1 MRIDSSVQW
10 LLFGPPCFDVV
21 CLFCHKHCTLT
32 NEWNRK
38 VRFILMCV
46 WTMTSDKYT
55 VTLHEQ
61 FLNCLQFTQH
71 NVFFVRLLF
80 ARLERTAQACVAVL
94 DKRCS
99 LLLFVC
105 RTRLPLAGSCIG
117 LDLSQWRV
125 SIHKQKIYGACACM
139 KEAAAWWWWW
149 CRSLYWS
156 SLFRAAFAVR
166 RSSHG
171 VYGTGTRSLAYQA
184 RCRLNYHSK
193 ARRFP
198 FVSVS
203 RIRTFFSDL

>member
-1 MRIDSSVQW
+1 M
-10 LLFGPPCFDVV
+10 
-21 CLFCHKHCTLT
+21 
-32 NEWNRK
+32 NEI
-38 VRFILMCV
+38 VRFDLYLCV
-46 WTMTSDKYT
+46 SEQWHQTSTQSHFMNSFWTACNLHNTTFFLLGYSLRGLKERRKHALPCWTS
-55 VTLHEQ
+55 
-61 FLNCLQFTQH
+61 
-71 NVFFVRLLF
+71 
-80 ARLERTAQACVAVL
+80 VAH
-94 DKRCS
+94 
-99 LLLFVC
+99 LLLFVR